1 MSGRAMSD
9 QERQDI
15 LLYTCDDKGIL
26 ERRLYT
32 PYGELVTD
40 AAGTALATVTRGD
53 SVYAL
58 SSPRRLIVVSDPQA
72 YDLRP
77 VSVYDALQNRLMK
90 MKDRYQ
96 DASDR
101 DAIIIAAENSVIYD
115 KIVQLM
121 DTVRKAQFPEISI
134 SKVRS

>member
-1 MSGRAMSD
+1 
-9 QERQDI
+9 
-15 LLYTCDDKGIL
+15 
-26 ERRLYT
+26 
-32 PYGELVTD
+32 
-40 AAGTALATVTRGD
+40 
-53 SVYAL
+53 VYAL
-58 SSPRRLIVVSDPQA
+58 SFPRRLIVVADPQG

-77 VSVYDALQNRLMK
+77 MSVYDALQNRLMK
-90 MKDRYQ
+90 IKERYQ

-121 DTVRKAQFPEISI
+121 DTARKAAFPEISI